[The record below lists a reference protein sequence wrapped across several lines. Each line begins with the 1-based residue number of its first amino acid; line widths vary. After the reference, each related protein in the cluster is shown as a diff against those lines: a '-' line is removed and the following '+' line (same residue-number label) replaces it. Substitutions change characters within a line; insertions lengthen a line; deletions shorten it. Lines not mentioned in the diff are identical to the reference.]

1 MSELVLREQQTLLYF
16 LLYLRRFV
24 LLKASVFLRNLSAS
38 FCRVELYNVSL
49 FLKCSLLLNLTS
61 NSLILIMN
69 YRPPLNFLCSTES
82 PIFTEVVFH
91 FVPTLDSKLWLK
103 FDMVCVFLFF
113 SFIGRGFYKV
123 WNGFSFWKSSE
134 QSCFLIL
141 GSNYG

>member
-1 MSELVLREQQTLLYF
+1 MSEQVLREQQTLLYF

-24 LLKASVFLRNLSAS
+24 LLKASVFPRNLSAS
-38 FCRVELYNVSL
+38 FCRVELYKVSL
-49 FLKCSLLLNLTS
+49 FLKCSLLLNFTS

-123 WNGFSFWKSSE
+123 WNGLGFWKSSE